1 MRFPL
6 YGTNRWGFS
15 LLFSLVALKATASTF
30 APTGIST
37 ATNPITSGR
46 WYNTSQ
52 VVASVLRQTNP
63 QADLP
68 VSQLS
73 CPPGGCDVPV
83 HFAASENFQ
92 VATASARSNDSLAS
106 ELKNECVLW
115 DDSCTGNKTAAA
127 IQFFKP
133 QNGTSEYLVSNTHCF
148 VNESSDCG
156 PAVLSEYARVKSFMR
171 SPQCKLARDGVDFGR
186 YKTQTLGDGPFVDTG
201 SCCDGAGSF
210 SAGNVDV
217 FFWPDP
223 DANNTSCLSIIGN
236 SVYPLDYGATKGTDG
251 VMFWGCTTQMWGWN
265 THDFG
270 ELTYTKGDT
279 YEYWGR
285 TRAAHDFGPVTVT
298 TAVIGA
304 VNDVRFKNYLVNPWS
319 LQPCSE
325 PNVAI
330 GASAKGSV
338 PAALQARVH
347 TLHPPSFL
355 GKRNNSRASTAVSG
369 TFTL

>member
-1 MRFPL
+1 M
-6 YGTNRWGFS
+6 G
-15 LLFSLVALKATASTF
+15 
-30 APTGIST
+30 
-37 ATNPITSGR
+37 
-46 WYNTSQ
+46 
-52 VVASVLRQTNP
+52 QTDP

-83 HFAASENFQ
+83 RFLNQTLIAGP
-92 VATASARSNDSLAS
+92 TASARSNDSLAS
-106 ELKNECVLW
+106 ELRNECVLW
-115 DDSCTGNKTAAA
+115 DDSCTGNETAAA

-133 QNGTSEYLVSNTHCF
+133 LNGTSQYLLSDNRLHCF
-148 VNESSDCG
+148 VDESSDCNHT
-156 PAVLSEYARVKSFMR
+156 VLSEFKRIKSWMR
-171 SPQCKLARDGVDFGR
+171 SPQCRSVRDGLGFGSSN
-186 YKTQTLGDGPFVDTG
+186 TLRLGEVIFIETGKCCIGEGDGG
-201 SCCDGAGSF
+201 ISF

-217 FFWPDP
+217 FFFPDP
-223 DANNTSCLSIIGN
+223 DADTSCLSIIGN
-236 SVYPLDYGATKGTDG
+236 SVHPLEYGATTATDG
-251 VMFWGCTTQMWGWN
+251 QLYWGCTTQMWGWDA
-265 THDFG
+265 HDFG
-270 ELTYTKGDT
+270 ELTYTNGDT
-279 YEYWGR
+279 YEYHGR
-285 TRAAHDFGPVTVT
+285 TRAAHDFGPATIT
-298 TAVIGA
+298 TAVIAA

>member
-1 MRFPL
+1 MRSSLFI
-6 YGTNRWGFS
+6 TDRRGFS
-15 LLFSLVALKATASTF
+15 LFISLVALKTTTSTF
-30 APTGIST
+30 ASFSTGTPTS
-37 ATNPITSGR
+37 TNPIISGQ

-52 VVASVLRQTNP
+52 VLASVLGADPR
-63 QADLP
+63 ADLP

-83 HFAASENFQ
+83 RFSNIQ
-92 VATASARSNDSLAS
+92 TNPVPTASARSNDSLAS
-106 ELKNECVLW
+106 ELRNECVLW

-133 QNGTSEYLVSNTHCF
+133 QNGTSQYLVPGDRCF
-148 VNESSDCG
+148 EEESSDCN
-156 PAVLSEYARVKSFMR
+156 PEVLSGYGRLKSWMR
-171 SPQCKLARDGVDFGR
+171 SPHCKSVRDGLGFGSLN
-186 YKTQTLGDGPFVDTG
+186 TLSKGAGYWDVSGN
-201 SCCDGAGSF
+201 CCDLGVTFG
-210 SAGNVDV
+210 AGNVDV
-217 FFWPDP
+217 YFWPDP
-223 DANNTSCLSIIGN
+223 DADTSCLSIIGN
-236 SVYPLDYGATKGTDG
+236 SVYPLEYGATTGTDG
-251 VMFWGCTTQMWGWN
+251 AVYWGCTTQMWGWDS
-265 THDFG
+265 HDFG
-270 ELTYTKGDT
+270 ELTYTNGDT

-298 TAVIGA
+298 TAIIGA